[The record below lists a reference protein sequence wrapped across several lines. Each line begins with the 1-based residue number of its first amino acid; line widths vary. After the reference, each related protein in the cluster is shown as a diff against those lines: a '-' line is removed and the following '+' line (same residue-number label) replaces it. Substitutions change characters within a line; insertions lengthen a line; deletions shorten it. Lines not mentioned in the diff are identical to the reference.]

1 MRQVIQ
7 LFLQN
12 KYCESLQVLENIWW
26 IVEGDLF
33 IGQHSN
39 KIMEMIRQRAMV
51 SFLYPYK
58 SIPLKDVSSSFGT
71 SVKIIEKELA
81 NLIADNLIQAKLD
94 SHNKILYATE
104 EDVRA
109 NMFAKAI
116 KLGEDYVVE
125 TQNLLLRSFLL
136 KNKMIV
142 KLQRGGWKK

>member
-1 MRQVIQ
+1 
-7 LFLQN
+7 
-12 KYCESLQVLENIWW
+12 
-26 IVEGDLF
+26 
-33 IGQHSN
+33 
-39 KIMEMIRQRAMV
+39 MEMIRQRAMI

-71 SVKIIEKELA
+71 NVEIIEKELA

-142 KLQRGGWKK
+142 KFQRGGWKK